1 MRNSLLLSFALGMA
15 WPGMLCAAEPPGSTI
30 RRLPVANTTL
40 PQRPVRR
47 DVVPVAAGQEAP
59 AAPATLRNVAAF
71 RFGAPEPDRELLPLP
86 DGEPARRD
94 AAYRSNSPGTVEQ
107 APVLTEPTLPAP
119 GSNPAANAESV
130 APSSNPPAEL
140 SLPESTASPS
150 AEAASDRSLQHK
162 LPIAAGPL
170 QPSGHGLSLAEIES
184 LALGNNPSLV
194 RSAAEVDAARGRF
207 VQAGLYPNPTLGY
220 AGSEIGNEGRAGQQ
234 GGMVEQQI
242 ILGNKLA
249 LAQQTVGHEVDRLV
263 HLLEAQ
269 RLRVLTDTR
278 RQFYE
283 VLVAQRTRELT
294 GELVRISQEAVRSA
308 DVLFRNQ
315 EASRVDL
322 LQAKVE
328 LQSSQINLDNANNR
342 YLSAWRGLTA
352 VVGDTQ
358 LAPTPL
364 AGELLGEIPL
374 LTWEETL
381 IELVGSSP
389 ELAAARS
396 NLNRAQ
402 WAVRQAQA
410 VPIPDLTLQGMVQ
423 YDNATEDTVAS
434 AQFGLPIPLFNRN
447 QGGIAAAQSEV
458 ISAQANVARL
468 ELSLRQRL
476 AEVFERYDNARRQV
490 VRYEQDIL
498 PQSRES
504 LDLIGSGYRQGEF
517 NYLSLLTAQ
526 RTYFQAN
533 LAYLQSVQELRT
545 SSLTIR
551 GLLLQGSLDVAQ

>member
-1 MRNSLLLSFALGMA
+1 MA

-47 DVVPVAAGQEAP
+47 DVVPVAAWQEAP

-86 DGEPARRD
+86 EGEPARRD
-94 AAYRSNSPGTVEQ
+94 EPSRANSPGTSEQ
-107 APVLTEPTLPAP
+107 APVLAQPTVRAP
-119 GSNPAANAESV
+119 VSKPVANAETV
-130 APSSNPPAEL
+130 APDSNPPAEL

-150 AEAASDRSLQHK
+150 AEVAPDQSPQHK
-162 LPIAAGPL
+162 HPVVGPL

-364 AGELLGEIPL
+364 AGELLGEIPV

-551 GLLLQGSLDVAQ
+551 GLLLQGSLDAAQ